1 MIISVNDMLAAG
13 IATSCKLPDIYWEF
27 DLTGSEM
34 KVLRYVFN
42 HCIRLYKCVKV
53 FPRGEDGSPRFWR
66 GKEKMAEDCS
76 LSTSGFRST
85 VRHLS
90 EMGFVTSMD
99 GEANDDC
106 IHCIGLSTEFLD
118 KLLSQNQN
126 VNNLRS
132 HNLKRLKSLKDI
144 IVLLY
149 DKITVYKE
157 EKEEKEEKE
166 QEEEKNLST
175 NVLKL
180 VRTRDKDDS
189 IEQNKDDST
198 ATDTEQNH
206 NNNLSKTNTIVR
218 TPIKANRTKMV
229 NYSFSNM
236 LAHAKNKLKS
246 LQNVKTAYDREVIK
260 IADYYDYK
268 CRSVLYST
276 GFRCLSKDFRN
287 HKNWK
292 FLERIYELC
301 KSKGWDYRIYIDS
314 QFDRCKYWNRKQKY
328 PYLNQFNSENAIKY
342 YTKYVKDYEESS
354 SVTKSVKVKPQK
366 IKAVNDKIIGD
377 VVKDCESIS
386 NYILKAKTRKVN
398 EGLSDQQ
405 IKMIYISDHW
415 LNLSASYLSTIP
427 WFIRYLSYMPEE
439 KLITELKSDIESIQ
453 SSKKMTELTSNIV
466 KSIEEK
472 MGIPKTQ

>member
-1 MIISVNDMLAAG
+1 MIISVNDMLSAG

-42 HCIRLYKCVKV
+42 HCIRLYKFVKV

-66 GKEKMAEDCS
+66 GKEKMAEDCN
-76 LSTSGFRST
+76 LSPSGFRST

-126 VNNLRS
+126 VNYLRS
-132 HNLKRLKSLKDI
+132 HNLKRLKDI

-157 EKEEKEEKE
+157 EKEEKE
-166 QEEEKNLST
+166 QEEKNLST

-189 IEQNKDDST
+189 IEQEHNDD
-198 ATDTEQNH
+198 
-206 NNNLSKTNTIVR
+206 LSKNSMIVR
-218 TPIKANRTKMV
+218 TPIRINRTKLT

-236 LAHAKNKLKS
+236 LAQAKNKLKS

-301 KSKGWDYRIYIDS
+301 KNKGWDYRIYIDS

-354 SVTKSVKVKPQK
+354 SVTKSVKIKPQK
-366 IKAVNDKIIGD
+366 IKSVNDKIIGEIM
-377 VVKDCESIS
+377 KDCESIS
-386 NYILKAKTRKVN
+386 DYILKAKTKKVN

-415 LNLSASYLSTIP
+415 MNLSASYLSTIP

-439 KLITELKSDIESIQ
+439 KIITELKSEIESIQ
-453 SSKKMTELTSNIV
+453 SSKKMSEVTSNIV
-466 KSIEEK
+466 TSIEEK
-472 MGIPKTQ
+472 MSIPETL

>member
-42 HCIRLYKCVKV
+42 HCIRLYKFVKV

-157 EKEEKEEKE
+157 EKE

-180 VRTRDKDDS
+180 VRTRDKEDS

-198 ATDTEQNH
+198 DTDTEQNH
-206 NNNLSKTNTIVR
+206 NSSLSKTNKIVR
-218 TPIKANRTKMV
+218 TPIRASRTKMV

-236 LAHAKNKLKS
+236 LAQAKNKLKS
-246 LQNVKTAYDREVIK
+246 LQNGKTSYDREVIK

-301 KSKGWDYRIYIDS
+301 KNKGWDYRIYIDS

-354 SVTKSVKVKPQK
+354 SVTKSVKIKPHK
-366 IKAVNDKIIGD
+366 IKSVNDKIIGEI
-377 VVKDCESIS
+377 VKDCESIS
-386 NYILKAKTRKVN
+386 DYISKAKTRKVN

-427 WFIRYLSYMPEE
+427 WFTRYLSYMPEE
-439 KLITELKSDIESIQ
+439 KLITDLKSEIESIQ
-453 SSKKMTELTSNIV
+453 SSKKMSEVTSNIV
-466 KSIEEK
+466 TSIEEK
-472 MGIPKTQ
+472 MSIPKTLCVV